1 MTIFP
6 EYKWIQTIYF
16 NKHEYTFND
25 KRNETSHSKTIKQF
39 LYQPVIPQMIL
50 SPERFTTDVTWEG
63 SFVRVRPLVDKEIVT
78 LGEMPTTVLTDK
90 LLLCSLNV

>member
-1 MTIFP
+1 
-6 EYKWIQTIYF
+6 
-16 NKHEYTFND
+16 
-25 KRNETSHSKTIKQF
+25 
-39 LYQPVIPQMIL
+39 MIL